1 MPTLRLTG
9 LRRQLGTTPVLAGV
23 DLVVETGTL
32 CCLLGPSGSGKT
44 TLLKVL
50 AGQIESQGGTALLDN
65 RDITFAEAAER
76 GFGFVHQN
84 YALFPHLSVLEN
96 AAFSLDAE
104 KLSAAEIK
112 TRALEA
118 LELVGADGWAARRPQ
133 ELSGGQQQRVALA
146 RVLALR
152 PRLLLL
158 DEPLSNL
165 DAASRLEVREVIR
178 KLVRTTGVTVL
189 CVLHDQKDAFAM
201 ADRLAIMHEGRIVQ
215 AGLPIDL
222 YRRPADSWIATF
234 LGSANLIPGKV
245 VHVGAGEFVAETAVG
260 EVRGALATPDDAPGP
275 GAKIIV
281 CVRPEC
287 LKLDFMAPDENAF
300 AGSIVASLFQGDVSL
315 HDFKTKEG
323 VVLKVSEANP
333 RQRVGSKA
341 TVFAWAE
348 PEDVVGLNR

>member
-1 MPTLRLTG
+1 MPTLRISG
-9 LRRQLGTTPVLAGV
+9 LRRQVGPATILAGV
-23 DLVVETGTL
+23 DLVVEAGTL

-50 AGQIESQGGTALLDN
+50 AGQADSQGGTVLLDH
-65 RDITFAEAAER
+65 RDITFAEAADR

-84 YALFPHLSVLEN
+84 YALFPHLTVLEN
-96 AAFSLDAE
+96 AAFSLEGAADAR
-104 KLSAAEIK
+104 A
-112 TRALEA
+112 RALAA
-118 LELVGADGWAARRPQ
+118 LKLVGAEGWAARRPQ

-152 PRLLLL
+152 PKLLLL

-165 DAASRLEVREVIR
+165 DAASRLEVRDAIR
-178 KLVRTTGVTVL
+178 RLVRETGVTVL

-201 ADRLAIMHEGRIVQ
+201 ADRLAVMREGRIVQ
-215 AGLPIDL
+215 AGRPIDL

-234 LGSANLIPGKV
+234 LGSANLLPGKV
-245 VHVGAGEFVAETAVG
+245 TQVGAGEFLAETPAG
-260 EVRGALATPDDAPGP
+260 EVRGALATPESAPRP
-275 GAKIIV
+275 GDRIVV

-315 HDFKTKEG
+315 HDFRTSQG
-323 VVLKVSEANP
+323 VTLRIAEANP

-341 TVFAWAE
+341 ALFAWAE
-348 PEDVVGLNR
+348 PEDVVGLNG

>member
-9 LRRQLGTTPVLAGV
+9 LRRQLGATPVLAGV

-50 AGQIESQGGTALLDN
+50 AGQVESQGGTVLLDN
-65 RDITFAEAAER
+65 RDITFADSAGR

-84 YALFPHLSVLEN
+84 HALFPHLTVLEN

-104 KLSAAEIK
+104 KLAAAEIK
-112 TRALEA
+112 RRALEA
-118 LELVGADGWAARRPQ
+118 LRLVGADGWAARRPQ

-152 PRLLLL
+152 PQLLLL

-178 KLVRTTGVTVL
+178 QLVRTTGVTVL

-201 ADRLAIMHEGRIVQ
+201 ADRLAIMREGRIVQ

-234 LGSANLIPGKV
+234 LGSANLLPGKV
-245 VHVGAGEFVAETAVG
+245 VQVGAGEFVAETPVG
-260 EVRGALATPDDAPGP
+260 EVRGALATPDSAPGP
-275 GAKIIV
+275 GGKIVV
-281 CVRPEC
+281 CIRPEC

-300 AGSIVASLFQGDVSL
+300 AGAIVASLFQGDVSL

-323 VVLKVSEANP
+323 LVLKVAEANP

-348 PEDVVGLNR
+348 PEDVVGLDR